1 VAQFRPLL
9 RPTCTDLDDPP
20 AAGVASPRVSPWL
33 VALALA
39 FLAFGLPLAV
49 AAADAGWAWL
59 RDRLRARRARRAPRL
74 RHPVVLAHGLLGFD
88 VVELAGVEHAYFRG
102 LPDLLAAQG
111 CAVHSPKLA
120 AAGSIAARAEA
131 LAACVRALP
140 ERKVTIIA
148 HSMGGLDARYAISR
162 LGLGE
167 RVAALVTVGTP
178 HRGTPLADVGT
189 DVLGDRLGLRR
200 ALECLG
206 VGVDAF
212 YDLTTPALAA
222 FNAAVPDA
230 DGVVYASVV
239 GEARSRRR
247 THPLLLPG
255 WLYLRAAAGAN
266 DGCVPGTS
274 QPWGEVWGRVD
285 ADHWAQIGWSKHFD
299 AAAFYEGILRELRGR
314 GF

>member
-1 VAQFRPLL
+1 
-9 RPTCTDLDDPP
+9 
-20 AAGVASPRVSPWL
+20 VSPAL
-33 VALALA
+33 VAITLA
-39 FLAFGLPLAV
+39 FLAFGLPV
-49 AAADAGWAWL
+49 AAAAAGGAWAWL
-59 RDRLRARRARRAPRL
+59 QARLRARRARRAPRL

-88 VVELAGVEHAYFRG
+88 VVEVAGVEHAYFRG

-111 CAVHSPKLA
+111 CAVHSPRLA
-120 AAGSIAARAEA
+120 AAGSIAERAAA

-140 ERKVTIIA
+140 DRKVSIVA
-148 HSMGGLDARYAISR
+148 HSMGGLDARYAIAR
-162 LGLGE
+162 LGLDD

-178 HRGTPLADVGT
+178 HQGTPLADVGT
-189 DVLGDRLGLRR
+189 GMLGDRLGLRR

-212 YDLTTPALAA
+212 YDLTTPALAT

-230 DGVVYASVV
+230 GGVVYASVV

-255 WLYLRAAAGAN
+255 WLYLRAAAGPN
-266 DGCVPGTS
+266 DGCVPAAS

-299 AAAFYEGILRELRGR
+299 AGAFYEGILAELRGR

>member
-1 VAQFRPLL
+1 MS
-9 RPTCTDLDDPP
+9 P
-20 AAGVASPRVSPWL
+20 AL
-33 VALALA
+33 VAITLL
-39 FLAFGLPLAV
+39 FLAFGLPVAV
-49 AAADAGWAWL
+49 HAAARGRAGL
-59 RDRLRARRARRAPRL
+59 RSRLGARRARRAPRL
-74 RHPVVLAHGLLGFD
+74 HHPVVLAHGLLGFD
-88 VVELAGVEHAYFRG
+88 VVEVAGVEHAYFRG
-102 LPDLLAAQG
+102 VPDLLAAHG

-120 AAGSIAARAEA
+120 AAGSVAERAAA

-140 ERKVTIIA
+140 DRKVSIIA
-148 HSMGGLDARYAISR
+148 HSMGGLDARFAISR
-162 LGLGE
+162 LGLAD

-178 HRGTPLADVGT
+178 HLGTPLADVGT

-206 VGVDAF
+206 LGVDAF

-222 FNAAVPDA
+222 FNGAVPDA

-255 WLYLRAAAGAN
+255 WLYLRASAGAN
-266 DGCVPGTS
+266 DGCVPATS

-299 AAAFYEGILRELRGR
+299 AGAFYEGLLKELRGR